1 MSRPQFSR
9 EYRTYGEWFKA
20 QPRDTRYAKEII
32 RKHQLFPDKS
42 LNQLR
47 NFRISDYELSQTAW
61 KSLTSQ
67 KKRDRNLSLE
77 ILRTVR
83 NGDSLTEVLEKRGLR
98 KDFALKNL
106 GNHLHKSNGKWV
118 VTKTDSL
125 EVEMSVYTD
134 VGTKAIIT
142 KSSKDRTRV
151 AKYFNDVQKAL
162 KTGDESVLKKYKNMK
177 IIDAEGNEHHFETD
191 FDRLYEIRE
200 TIEEPEF
207 FEIYSN

>member
-20 QPRDTRYAKEII
+20 QSRDTRYGKEII

-47 NFRISDYELSQTAW
+47 KLRISDAELSQTAW

-67 KKRDRNLSLE
+67 QKRERNLSLE
-77 ILRTVR
+77 ILRSVR
-83 NGDSLTEVLEKRGLR
+83 KGESLTQVLKKRGLK

-106 GNHLHKSNGKWV
+106 GNQLQKSNGKWV
-118 VTKTDSL
+118 ATKTDSL
-125 EVEMSVYTD
+125 EVEMSVYTKD
-134 VGTKAIIT
+134 GLRSVIT
-142 KSSKDRTRV
+142 SSSKDRSRI

-162 KTGDESVLKKYKNMK
+162 KNNDPSILEKYNNMK
-177 IIDAEGNEHHFETD
+177 LIDAEGNEHHFETD
-191 FDRLYEIRE
+191 LNRLYEIRE